1 MKNWTL
7 LMWVYL
13 FLAIAGLI
21 VPWYFNLQFISE
33 EGGEFP
39 IRDFVAQ
46 GFATSGAASLTSDLL
61 IGASAVTIWMI
72 VECRRLKMKGLWLY
86 LVFTY
91 LIAFAFA
98 CPLFLLMRE
107 RKLKLPPKPQS

>member
-1 MKNWTL
+1 MKNWTP
-7 LMWVYL
+7 LMWIYL
-13 FLAIAGLI
+13 LLAIAGLI
-21 VPWYFNLQFISE
+21 VPWYFNLQFMAQ
-33 EGGEFP
+33 GDGEFS
-39 IRDFVAQ
+39 IRDFVAE

-61 IGASAVTIWMI
+61 IGASAVTLWMI
-72 VECRRLKMKGLWLY
+72 VESRRLKMKGLWLY

-107 RKLKLPPKPQS
+107 RKLGDW